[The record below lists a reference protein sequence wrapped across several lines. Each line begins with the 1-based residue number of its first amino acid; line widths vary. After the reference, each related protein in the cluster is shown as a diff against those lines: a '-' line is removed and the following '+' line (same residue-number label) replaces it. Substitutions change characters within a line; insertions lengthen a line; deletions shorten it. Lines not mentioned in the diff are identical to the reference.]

1 MVLGHSNFFITSE
14 KTIQYHSILVSLHF
28 LHLVFSTAAKI
39 HLDNFDWWESFKS
52 SKLQKNMGGT
62 ASSQSTG
69 PDGQIKNNEA
79 QNYGLINVSAE
90 NSNLSS
96 WLEVATC
103 AGVIIVIL
111 YIALYLCQKRQ
122 QRKRARFHAALQS
135 VRVQPEIA
143 RIPMFPI
150 ERAPVSPA
158 VSSPPPDYQAAYPNL
173 AKSSAEQKGA
183 EIMNRYL

>member
-1 MVLGHSNFFITSE
+1 
-14 KTIQYHSILVSLHF
+14 
-28 LHLVFSTAAKI
+28 
-39 HLDNFDWWESFKS
+39 
-52 SKLQKNMGGT
+52 MGGT

-69 PDGQIKNNEA
+69 PDGQIKNNEER
-79 QNYGLINVSAE
+79 NFGLINVSAE

-96 WLEVATC
+96 WIEVATC
-103 AGVIIVIL
+103 AGVIMVVL
-111 YIALYLCQKRQ
+111 YIAAYLCQKRQ

-135 VRVQPEIA
+135 VRVQPEAA

-150 ERAPVSPA
+150 ERAPVSSA

-173 AKSSAEQKGA
+173 AKSSAEVKGA

>member
-28 LHLVFSTAAKI
+28 LHFGFSTVAKFTWI
-39 HLDNFDWWESFKS
+39 WDSFKS

-173 AKSSAEQKGA
+173 AKSSAEAKGA